1 MIKRLLEKQVKHA
14 VTQFPV
20 VSVTGPRQSGK
31 TTLIKE
37 CFPTYEYYNLED
49 PNTRSLIQDDPKQF
63 VNTTKKGVI
72 FDEVQKYPD
81 LLSFI
86 QVTADETN
94 KPGQYIISGS
104 ENLLLSERISQSLAG
119 RVAIFNLLPL
129 SMSELKTAK
138 LLEQDAFSQIY
149 KGFYPRI
156 YDQNISATD
165 FYSNYVNTYIERDVR
180 LIKNIGD
187 ISNFQR
193 FMQLL
198 AGRAGQLSNASAIAN
213 DLNVDSKTANSWLN
227 ILEASFIIFRLPPYF
242 RNFGKR
248 VIKNSKIYFHDV
260 GLLAYLLGIN
270 NTTDMDVHFAR
281 GALFENLIVS
291 EIMKRII
298 NFNLHVKPYFWRDS
312 AGNEIDILLDK
323 GNTIDRLE
331 IKASKTYKSEF
342 SKGFD
347 YWDELTRQN
356 KQEGNNYVIYN
367 GDTESKVKNY
377 KLLNWKNVDKAFV

>member
-14 VTQFPV
+14 TTQFPV
-20 VSVTGPRQSGK
+20 VSITGPRQSGK
-31 TTLIKE
+31 TTLIKK

-49 PNTRSLIQDDPKQF
+49 PNTRSFIKDDPKQV
-63 VNTTKKGVI
+63 VNITKKGAI

-86 QVTADETN
+86 QVTVDETN

-104 ENLLLSERISQSLAG
+104 ENLLLSEKVSQSLAG
-119 RVAIFNLLPL
+119 RVAVLNLLTL
-129 SMSELKTAK
+129 SISELQADK
-138 LLEQDAFSQIY
+138 LLDQDVFAQIY

-187 ISNFQR
+187 ISQFQR
-193 FMQLL
+193 FIQLL

-213 DLNVDSKTANSWLN
+213 DLNVDSKTISSWLN
-227 ILEASFIIFRLPPYF
+227 ILEATYIIFRLQPYF

-248 VIKNSKIYFHDV
+248 IIKNAKIYFHDV

-270 NTTDMDVHFAR
+270 STTDMDVHFAR
-281 GALFENLIVS
+281 GALFENLVVA
-291 EIMKRII
+291 EIMKHIV
-298 NFNLHVKPYFWRDS
+298 NFNTHIKPYFWRDS
-312 AGNEIDILLDK
+312 TGNEIDILVDK
-323 GNTIDRLE
+323 GNMIDRFE
-331 IKASKTYKSEF
+331 IKASQTYKSDF

-347 YWDELTRQN
+347 YWDGLPKQN
-356 KQEGNNYVIYN
+356 KQDGNNYVIYN
-367 GDTESKVKNY
+367 GNIESKVKNY
-377 KLLNWKNVDKAFV
+377 RLINWKNIDHAFA